1 MSAQEQASGD
11 IHEQLGFEQLIANVS
26 AQVVSAPDDA
36 FSATVVAAISEV
48 VQRFGGDRGG
58 ILTVNAAG
66 TAVYPSYGWYHES
79 LTERLPET
87 LNLAELMPWAAQ
99 RVVHDRLPL
108 VVNTLADVPAEAARD
123 RAAYVA
129 QGIKSN
135 IVIPL
140 VIGGEVRYLFSMG
153 ALRREV
159 RWPLTYVP
167 RLQLLGE
174 TIANTIERRRMA
186 EALRLSEARLGLAAE
201 SAGAGLWDLDIP
213 TGRIWATPHAKA
225 LYGFDPD
232 AEVDLEAVLA
242 VVHPDDAGRLRGTV
256 ARVAASGGEFWDE
269 YRVVLPGGVSRWIN
283 ARGHGHTGA
292 RGDHCHVTGIS
303 IDVTARKRAEAEQRA
318 LEAQRLA
325 AADAAG
331 LGFYAMSDGGATT
344 VADAKTREL
353 LGIPPE
359 QEARLRAFWL
369 EHVHPADHDRV
380 LEVSLRTI
388 RGEVTSAAVDYRYQ
402 HPTRGTIWFSHVVRA
417 SETGP
422 DGRVTRSVGVV
433 QDITARKESEAAL
446 VTALADVQHLREQ
459 LERENVYLR
468 QEAGQAKGRLPI
480 VAQSPAMRHVMAE
493 VAQVA
498 ATDSTVLLLG
508 ETGSGKELVA
518 SAIHESS
525 PRRHRTMV
533 RVNCAAIPTTLIEA
547 ELFGREKGAYT
558 GALSKQI
565 GRFEMSSGSTIFL
578 DEVGDLPLDT
588 QVKLLR
594 VIQDRQ
600 IERLGSPRPIAVNLR
615 IIAATNRD
623 LTKAVREGSFR
634 EDLYY
639 RLNVF
644 PIRVPALRERRDDL
658 PLLVEALVDD
668 LKNRIGRHFTSVS
681 RESLDRLS
689 RYAWPGNVRE
699 LRNVIERAMI
709 LAPGPVLDI
718 DMPDGGSGGP
728 SSTRVPGMDRES
740 VLEVLSRTGWRIR
753 GSGGAAEV
761 LGLKP
766 TTLEARMARLG
777 IKRP

>member
-1 MSAQEQASGD
+1 MDRRPSSVNELRQELD
-11 IHEQLGFEQLIANVS
+11 FEQLIGNVS
-26 AQVVSAPDDA
+26 AKAVSAPDAA
-36 FSATVVAAISEV
+36 FAPTMEGVLGEV
-48 VQRFGGDRGG
+48 VRFFGGDRGG
-58 ILTVNAAG
+58 IL
-66 TAVYPSYGWYHES
+66 AVSPDGRVANVIHAWYAEGMEGRVGGEINLVELFPYGAR
-79 LTERLPET
+79 LLITEARPFIVET
-87 LNLAELMPWAAQ
+87 CDAL
-99 RVVHDRLPL
+99 
-108 VVNTLADVPAEAARD
+108 PAEAARD
-123 RAAYVA
+123 RATHAAMGVR
-129 QGIKSN
+129 STLN
-135 IVIPL
+135 LPIVL
-140 VIGGEVRYLFSMG
+140 NGSVRYVITID
-153 ALRREV
+153 ALRQEV
-159 RWPLTYVP
+159 RWPAHFLP
-167 RLQLLGE
+167 RVQLLGE
-174 TIANTIERRRMA
+174 ILVDTIERRQITQ
-186 EALRLSEARLGLAAE
+186 ALRDSEARLALAAR
-201 SAGAGLWDLDIP
+201 SAGAGLWDLDLS
-213 TGRIWATPHAKA
+213 TRRFWATPRAKV
-225 LYGFDPD
+225 LYGFAPD
-232 AEVDLEAVLA
+232 ADVDLDMVFS
-242 VVHPDDAGRLRGTV
+242 VVHPDEAARVRDRV
-256 ARVAASGGEFWDE
+256 IRVAASGEEFIDE
-269 YRVVLPGGVSRWIN
+269 YRIVLPDGGTRWVSSRGGALTDDGGGRRHLTGVS
-283 ARGHGHTGA
+283 
-292 RGDHCHVTGIS
+292 
-303 IDVTARKRAEAEQRA
+303 IDITARKQAEAEQRA

-359 QEARLRAFWL
+359 QEARMRAFWL
-369 EHVHPADHDRV
+369 EHVHPADHGRV

-388 RGEVTSAAVDYRYQ
+388 RGEVASAAVDYRYQ
-402 HPTRGTIWFSHVVRA
+402 HPTRGTLWFSHVVRA
-417 SETGP
+417 SEIGP

-468 QEAGQAKGRLPI
+468 QEAGQAKGRSPI
-480 VAQSPAMRHVMAE
+480 VAQSPAMRQVMAE
-493 VAQVA
+493 VAHVA
-498 ATDSTVLLLG
+498 STDSTVLLLG

-578 DEVGDLPLDT
+578 DEIGDLPLDT
-588 QVKLLR
+588 QAKLLR

-623 LTKAVREGSFR
+623 LAKDVREGRFR
-634 EDLYY
+634 EDLFY

-658 PLLVEALVDD
+658 PLLIEALVAD
-668 LKNRIGRHFTSVS
+668 LKDRIGRHFTSVS
-681 RESLDRLS
+681 RESLERLS
-689 RYAWPGNVRE
+689 GYGWPGNVRE

-709 LAPGPVLDI
+709 LATGPVLDI
-718 DMPDGGSGGP
+718 DAPDGLSGGSFP
-728 SSTRVPGMDRES
+728 ARVPGMDRES
-740 VLEVLSRTGWRIR
+740 VLEVLHRTGWRIR
-753 GSGGAAEV
+753 GTGGAAEV